1 MRGIAMRRP
10 ASVLP
15 TDRLLIAGK
24 EAPLGAH
31 LVSPRVGFTH
41 HGIYAGAGKVIHY
54 GSLGES
60 LRRRPVE
67 EVSIA
72 RFAHQHAVW
81 IRAPRTAGLDGETVV
96 HRARSRMGEDCYSLL
111 SNNCEHFCEWC
122 MHGEQRSYQVERMV
136 EVQRRVLWAASVV
149 LPLLLALP
157 LLRGL
162 LA

>member
-1 MRGIAMRRP
+1 MRSP
-10 ASVLP
+10 VSVLP
-15 TDRLLIAGK
+15 TDRLLVAG
-24 EAPLGAH
+24 EEPPLGAH
-31 LVSPRVGFTH
+31 LVTPRVGFTH
-41 HGIYAGAGKVIHY
+41 HGIYAGDGKVIHY

-67 EVSIA
+67 MVSVE

-81 IRAPRTAGLDGETVV
+81 IRAPRTAGPDGDTVV
-96 HRARSRMGEDCYSLL
+96 RRARSRIGENRYSLF

-122 MHGEQRSYQVERMV
+122 MHGEQRSYQVERIV
-136 EVQRRVLWAASVV
+136 EVQRRVLRAASLV

-157 LLRGL
+157 LLRAL

>member
-1 MRGIAMRRP
+1 MRSRG
-10 ASVLP
+10 SVLP
-15 TDRLLIAGK
+15 TDRLLVAG
-24 EAPLGAH
+24 EEPPLGAH
-31 LVSPRVGFTH
+31 LVTPRVGFTH
-41 HGIYAGAGKVIHY
+41 HGIYAGDDKVIHY

-67 EVSIA
+67 EVSMA

-81 IRAPRTAGLDGETVV
+81 IREPRTTGLEGDTVV
-96 HRARSRMGEDCYSLL
+96 HRARSRIGEDRYSLF

-122 MHGEQRSYQVERMV
+122 RHGEQRSYQVERIV
-136 EVQRRVLWAASVV
+136 KVRRRVLRAASHV

>member
-1 MRGIAMRRP
+1 MRSP

-15 TDRLLIAGK
+15 TDRPLVAG
-24 EAPLGAH
+24 EEPPLGAH
-31 LVSPRVGFTH
+31 LVTSRVGFTH
-41 HGIYAGAGKVIHY
+41 HGIYAGDGKVIHY

-67 EVSIA
+67 EVA
-72 RFAHQHAVW
+72 VERFAHQHGVW
-81 IRAPRTAGLDGETVV
+81 VRAPRTNDPDGDTIVR
-96 HRARSRMGEDCYSLL
+96 RARSRIGEDRYSLF

-122 MHGEQRSYQVERMV
+122 THGEQRSYQIERIV
-136 EVQRRVLWAASVV
+136 KVKRGVLPAASLV
-149 LPLLLALP
+149 LALLLALP

>member
-1 MRGIAMRRP
+1 MRGIAMRSP

-15 TDRLLIAGK
+15 TDRLLVAG
-24 EAPLGAH
+24 EEPPLGAH
-31 LVSPRVGFTH
+31 LVTPRVGFTH
-41 HGIYAGAGKVIHY
+41 HGIYAGHGKVIHY

-67 EVSIA
+67 EVSVE

-81 IRAPRTAGLDGETVV
+81 MRAPRTAGPDGATVV
-96 HRARSRMGEDCYSLL
+96 RRARSRIGEDRYSLF

-122 MHGEQRSYQVERMV
+122 THGEQRSYQVERIV
-136 EVQRRVLWAASVV
+136 EVQRRVLLAASLV